1 MPAFQNY
8 APARPVT
15 RDQTYDGAVGRIDA
29 ACRLIAATPEKV
41 FAALVD
47 ADAVSSW
54 LPRAGMN
61 GRFGHFDA
69 RPGGSYRLI
78 LTYSDRSHAGGKAT
92 DNSDIVEARFVDIV
106 PDTRVVQAI
115 DFVSDDPAFAGTMT
129 MTWDVVPIG
138 ESFARRD
145 PSNERSSGI
154 SAEDHA
160 VGLNS
165 SLANLA
171 EYTER

>member
-1 MPAFQNY
+1 MTPE
-8 APARPVT
+8 REGGVGHL
-15 RDQTYDGAVGRIDA
+15 TYDEAVSRVDTA
-29 ACRLIAATPEKV
+29 SRLIVATPETV

-47 ADAVSSW
+47 ADALSCW
-54 LPRAGMN
+54 LPPPGMD
-61 GRFGHFDA
+61 GRFEHFDA

-92 DNSDIVEARFVDIV
+92 ANSDIVEALFVDIV
-106 PDTRVVQAI
+106 PNARVVQAI

-129 MTWDVVPIG
+129 MTWDVVPVG
-138 ESFARRD
+138 ESTRVEIRATNV
-145 PSNERSSGI
+145 PTGI
-154 SAEDHA
+154 SVEDHA

-171 EYTER
+171 DYTER